1 MSSKKKFLYWLEV
14 EKPDK
19 TIGKYRIYKHGRNIF
34 IVNDNGYEHL
44 MHPSAKSIE
53 DEIRTV
59 FQSKVLKTI
68 MPGME

>member
-1 MSSKKKFLYWLEV
+1 MTSKKKFIYWLEV

-19 TIGKYRIYKHGRNIF
+19 TIGRYRIYKKGRHII

-53 DEIRTV
+53 DEIRIV